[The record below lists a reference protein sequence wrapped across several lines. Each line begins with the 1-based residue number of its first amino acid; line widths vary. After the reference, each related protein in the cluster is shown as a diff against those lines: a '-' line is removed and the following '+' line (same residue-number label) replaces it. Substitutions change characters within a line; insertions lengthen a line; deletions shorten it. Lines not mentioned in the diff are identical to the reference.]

1 MEEIL
6 TKKQKA
12 VLFFITGYI
21 ERKGYAPTIREIVS
35 HFRLAS
41 PNSAKKYLTLLERK
55 GYIKRKPH
63 SPRAIEVMS
72 IKRST
77 PVPIVGRIRAG
88 APNLAMENIEGHLAV
103 DRSIARQDN
112 LFLLRVEGDSM
123 IEAHIQSGDLALIKP
138 QPVAENGEIV
148 AVLIDDEAT
157 LKRFY
162 KETNHIRLQPAN
174 SKMKPIIIKPD
185 TTQVRIIGK
194 VISILRQFQN

>member
-1 MEEIL
+1 MKETL

-12 VLFFITGYI
+12 VFLFITRYI
-21 ERKGYAPTIREIVS
+21 ERKGYAPTIREIVG

-41 PNSAKKYLTLLERK
+41 PNSAKKYLTLLEHK
-55 GYIKRKPH
+55 GYIKRKPN

-72 IKRST
+72 IKHST

-88 APNLAMENIEGHLAV
+88 APDLAVEDIEGHLAV
-103 DRSIARQDN
+103 DRSIARRDD

-123 IEAHIQSGDLALIKP
+123 IEDHIQSGDLALIKP
-138 QPVAENGEIV
+138 QPTAENGEIV

-162 KETNHIRLQPAN
+162 KEKNHIRLQPAN
-174 SKMKPIIIKPD
+174 SNMDPIIIDKD
-185 TTQVRIIGK
+185 TAQVRIVGK
-194 VISILRQFQN
+194 VISILRHFQS